1 MIRGSLLAI
10 PIEQSLIYVQPLYLA
25 AEQGA
30 LPELRRVTVVYG
42 NQIAMEPTLEQALV
56 KIFGGRAPAA
66 TASEATPAPAPV
78 DLTGSVRALG
88 QRALEI
94 YTRAQQALR
103 RGDWAGY
110 GAEQKRLEET
120 LRALATPP

>member
-1 MIRGSLLAI
+1 MKKSSIHRSCTPATQESDA
-10 PIEQSLIYVQPLYLA
+10 P
-25 AEQGA
+25 
-30 LPELRRVTVVYG
+30 
-42 NQIAMEPTLEQALV
+42 QA
-56 KIFGGRAPAA
+56 
-66 TASEATPAPAPV
+66 ASEATPAPAPL

-110 GAEQKRLEET
+110 GAEQKQLEET
-120 LRALATPP
+120 LRTLGTPP

>member
-1 MIRGSLLAI
+1 M
-10 PIEQSLIYVQPLYLA
+10 
-25 AEQGA
+25 
-30 LPELRRVTVVYG
+30 TVVYG

-66 TASEATPAPAPV
+66 TASEATPAPAPL

-94 YTRAQQALR
+94 YNRAQQALR